1 MAVVTHSLTHS
12 LTRRLLMLWRRSLP
26 AFTLFWFVALSLSLL
41 RCFVAFVAFVALLLF
56 VCSFVR
62 SFVVFVRCLG
72 VVVESLLGGRW
83 VVGPLLVGVAGCPGR
98 GRGRGR
104 RGCVRADGSIP
115 SADFV
120 VLGRVCS
127 SRQFVAQASCSVWWY
142 ADRCSV
148 CVSRRSSLRCGPG
161 TGVVGM
167 TDRAACFCPRRVLWT
182 DQPTNYAN

>member
-115 SADFV
+115 SALPTLLFLAVFV
-120 VLGRVCS
+120 
-127 SRQFVAQASCSVWWY
+127 
-142 ADRCSV
+142 
-148 CVSRRSSLRCGPG
+148 
-161 TGVVGM
+161 
-167 TDRAACFCPRRVLWT
+167 RRVSLLHKQVALCGGT
-182 DQPTNYAN
+182 QIDAPCVCLGAARSAVAPALALLV

>member
-1 MAVVTHSLTHS
+1 VVAG
-12 LTRRLLMLWRRSLP
+12 W
-26 AFTLFWFVALSLSLL
+26 
-41 RCFVAFVAFVALLLF
+41 
-56 VCSFVR
+56 SFV
-62 SFVVFVRCLG
+62 G
-72 VVVESLLGGRW
+72 VV
-83 VVGPLLVGVAGCPGR
+83 GCPGR

>member
-12 LTRRLLMLWRRSLP
+12 LAASLCCGVGRFP
-26 AFTLFWFVALSLSLL
+26 LSLCFGLL
-41 RCFVAFVAFVALLLF
+41 LCRFRCFVASSLSSLSSLCC
-56 VCSFVR
+56 CSFVR
-62 SFVVFVRCLG
+62 SFVRSLFSFAAWESWLSRCWVVAGWSFVG
-72 VVVESLLGGRW
+72 VV
-83 VVGPLLVGVAGCPGR
+83 GCPGR